1 MAKTAKTSDYTGRK
15 VDILAFDGA
24 YSDVLF
30 PLEQSLYGKSYASGK
45 VCAGIQK
52 LTQRWLIELLTPLGS
67 LPYLPDRGSNF
78 INQARSGRIRT
89 EADASSAFYFAL
101 ERVATNLITEDSN
114 GTYPDDEKY
123 KDASLISIKIETG
136 SKLSLSVR
144 LDSLA
149 GESRI
154 FVVPLTV
161 VPER

>member
-1 MAKTAKTSDYTGRK
+1 MAKTAKTLDYTGRK
-15 VDILAFDGA
+15 VDVLAFDGA
-24 YSDVLF
+24 YSDGLF
-30 PLEQSLYGKSYASGK
+30 RLEQGLYATYSSGK

-89 EADASSAFYFAL
+89 EADASSAFQFAKD
-101 ERVATNLITEDSN
+101 RVATNLINEDSE
-114 GTYPDDEKY
+114 GTYPNDEKY
-123 KDASLISIKIETG
+123 GGASLIAIKIETG

-149 GESRI
+149 GESRV

>member
-89 EADASSAFYFAL
+89 EADASSAFQFAK
-101 ERVATNLITEDSN
+101 EKVATNLINEDN
-114 GTYPDDEKY
+114 EGTYPNDEKY
-123 KDASLISIKIETG
+123 GGADLISIKIETG

>member
-1 MAKTAKTSDYTGRK
+1 MAKTAKTLDYTGRK
-15 VDILAFDGA
+15 VDVLAFDGA
-24 YSDVLF
+24 YSDGLF
-30 PLEQSLYGKSYASGK
+30 RLEQGLYGTYSSGK

-89 EADASSAFYFAL
+89 EADASSAFQFAKD
-101 ERVATNLITEDSN
+101 RVATNLINEDSE
-114 GTYPDDEKY
+114 GTYPNDEKY
-123 KDASLISIKIETG
+123 GGASLIAIKIETG

-149 GESRI
+149 GESRV